1 MYYLDE
7 INVRYSEIIEL
18 KNYLNDTDYQTL
30 REFEGGEKM
39 SEEVKNRRSEA
50 RLRINVLQAEI
61 SEFEARMQEEEQEI
75 VIPIEEQIQ

>member
-1 MYYLDE
+1 MNYLDE

-39 SEEVKNRRSEA
+39 SEDVKRKRSEA

-75 VIPIEEQIQ
+75 VIPIEEQI

>member
-7 INVRYSEIIEL
+7 INARYSEIIEL

-61 SEFEARMQEEEQEI
+61 SEFEARMQEEEQEN
-75 VIPIEEQIQ
+75 VIPIEEQI

>member
-7 INVRYSEIIEL
+7 INARYSEIIEL

-39 SEEVKNRRSEA
+39 SEEVKNKRSEA

-75 VIPIEEQIQ
+75 VIPIEEQI

>member
-1 MYYLDE
+1 MNYLDE

-30 REFEGGEKM
+30 REFECGEKM
-39 SEEVKNRRSEA
+39 SEKVKSKRSEA

-61 SEFEARMQEEEQEI
+61 SEFEARMQEEEQEN
-75 VIPIEEQIQ
+75 VIPIEEQI

>member
-7 INVRYSEIIEL
+7 INVSYSEIIEL

-61 SEFEARMQEEEQEI
+61 SEFEARMQEEEQDI
-75 VIPIEEQIQ
+75 VIPIEEQI

>member
-1 MYYLDE
+1 MNYLDE

-39 SEEVKNRRSEA
+39 SEEVKSERSEA

-75 VIPIEEQIQ
+75 VIPFEEQI

>member
-50 RLRINVLQAEI
+50 RLRINVLQSEI
-61 SEFEARMQEEEQEI
+61 SEFEARMQEEEQEN
-75 VIPIEEQIQ
+75 VIPIEEQI

>member
-7 INVRYSEIIEL
+7 INARYSEIIEL

-39 SEEVKNRRSEA
+39 SEDVKNRRSEA

-61 SEFEARMQEEEQEI
+61 SEFEARMQEEEQDI
-75 VIPIEEQIQ
+75 VIPIEEQI

>member
-18 KNYLNDTDYQTL
+18 KNYLNDTDQQTL

-39 SEEVKNRRSEA
+39 SEEVKNKRSEA

-61 SEFEARMQEEEQEI
+61 AEFEARMQEEEQEI
-75 VIPIEEQIQ
+75 VIPIEEQI

>member
-1 MYYLDE
+1 MNYLDE

-39 SEEVKNRRSEA
+39 SKEVKNKRSEA

-61 SEFEARMQEEEQEI
+61 SEFEARMQEEDQEI
-75 VIPIEEQIQ
+75 VIPIEEQI

>member
-39 SEEVKNRRSEA
+39 SEEVKNKRSEA
-50 RLRINVLQAEI
+50 RLRINVLQSEI
-61 SEFEARMQEEEQEI
+61 SEFEARMQEEEQEN
-75 VIPIEEQIQ
+75 VIPIEEQI

>member
-1 MYYLDE
+1 MNYLDE

-39 SEEVKNRRSEA
+39 SEEVKNERSEA

-75 VIPIEEQIQ
+75 VIPIEEQI

>member
-75 VIPIEEQIQ
+75 VIPIEEQS

>member
-1 MYYLDE
+1 MNYLDE

-61 SEFEARMQEEEQEI
+61 SEFEARMQEEEQDI
-75 VIPIEEQIQ
+75 AIPIEEQI

>member
-75 VIPIEEQIQ
+75 VIPIEEQI

>member
-1 MYYLDE
+1 MNYLDE

-75 VIPIEEQIQ
+75 VTPIEEQI

>member
-39 SEEVKNRRSEA
+39 SEEVKNKRSEA

-75 VIPIEEQIQ
+75 VIPIEEQI

>member
-7 INVRYSEIIEL
+7 INVRQSEIIEL

-50 RLRINVLQAEI
+50 RLRINVLQSEI
-61 SEFEARMQEEEQEI
+61 SEFEARMQEEEQEN
-75 VIPIEEQIQ
+75 VIPIEEQI

>member
-75 VIPIEEQIQ
+75 VTPIEEQI

>member
-75 VIPIEEQIQ
+75 VIPIEGQI

>member
-1 MYYLDE
+1 MNYLDE

-39 SEEVKNRRSEA
+39 SEEVKNKRSEA
-50 RLRINVLQAEI
+50 RLRINILQAEI
-61 SEFEARMQEEEQEI
+61 SEFEARMQEEEQEN
-75 VIPIEEQIQ
+75 VIPIEEQI

>member
-39 SEEVKNRRSEA
+39 SEEGK
-50 RLRINVLQAEI
+50 
-61 SEFEARMQEEEQEI
+61 EI
-75 VIPIEEQIQ
+75 VIPIEEQI

>member
-1 MYYLDE
+1 MNYLDE

-75 VIPIEEQIQ
+75 VIPIEEQI

>member
-75 VIPIEEQIQ
+75 VIPVEEQI

>member
-7 INVRYSEIIEL
+7 INARYSEIIEL

-75 VIPIEEQIQ
+75 VIPIEEQI

>member
-1 MYYLDE
+1 MNYLDE

-61 SEFEARMQEEEQEI
+61 SEFEARMQEEEQEN
-75 VIPIEEQIQ
+75 VIPIEEQI

>member
-1 MYYLDE
+1 MNYLDE

-61 SEFEARMQEEEQEI
+61 SEFEARMQEEEQDI
-75 VIPIEEQIQ
+75 VIPIEEQI

>member
-1 MYYLDE
+1 MNYLDE

-39 SEEVKNRRSEA
+39 SEAVKSKRSEA

-75 VIPIEEQIQ
+75 VIPIEEQI

>member
-39 SEEVKNRRSEA
+39 SEEVKNKRSEA

-61 SEFEARMQEEEQEI
+61 SEFEARIQEEEQEI
-75 VIPIEEQIQ
+75 VIPIEEQI

>member
-61 SEFEARMQEEEQEI
+61 SELEARMQEEEQEI
-75 VIPIEEQIQ
+75 VIPIEEQI

>member
-1 MYYLDE
+1 MNYLDE

-39 SEEVKNRRSEA
+39 SEEVKNKRSEA

-75 VIPIEEQIQ
+75 VIPIEEQI